1 MVLKNVSWGDFPLN
15 PKVNQQQTTLDI
27 DNTQT
32 FASLSL
38 CFTFFTLWSWFTLL
52 RSWWCQDGLRIPCVG
67 VSCCHC
73 PPESLVPGVSQSEAS
88 IRVTWPLWT
97 NQRPGCPLLIRPRHC
112 THHHHPSQPQW
123 RILSDSLARGL
134 CQSSKHS
141 CKECFLSIFTFKDGI
156 TAIR

>member
-1 MVLKNVSWGDFPLN
+1 MVIKLGRFSTN

-32 FASLSL
+32 FPSLCCAALFSLCGHGSLSSGAGGVRMVSASRVL
-38 CFTFFTLWSWFTLL
+38 VSAAVTVLPRLWSL
-52 RSWWCQDGLRIPCVG
+52 
-67 VSCCHC
+67 VS
-73 PPESLVPGVSQSEAS
+73 A
-88 IRVTWPLWT
+88 
-97 NQRPGCPLLIRPRHC
+97 NQRPVSGSRDHCGPIRGRAAPSSLLIRPRHC